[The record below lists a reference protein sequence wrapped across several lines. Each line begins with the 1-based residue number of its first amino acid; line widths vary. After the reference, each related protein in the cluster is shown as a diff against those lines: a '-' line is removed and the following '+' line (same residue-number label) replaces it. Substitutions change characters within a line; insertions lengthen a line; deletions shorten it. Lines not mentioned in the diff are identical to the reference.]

1 VTISTISDSQALR
14 LAGDGMLVGGVW
26 GQTRRGARF
35 QVVNPAT
42 EEVLSE
48 IPDADPDDAIR
59 ALDAAA
65 GAQAEFAATN
75 ARDRGEI
82 LRGAFEKMVAL
93 ADELALLVTLENG
106 KPRAEARAEILY
118 AADFFRWFSEE
129 TVRIAGRYMR
139 PPSGPSRFLMT
150 KQPVGPALLIT
161 PWNFPA
167 AMITRK
173 VGPAI
178 AAGCATILKP
188 AAETPMTALAIAAI
202 LQEAG
207 LPDGALNVI
216 PTTQPGP
223 VGQSLMA
230 DSRLRKVS
238 FTGSTAVG
246 RTLLGQAA
254 PHVLRSSMELGGNA
268 PFVVF
273 ADADQD
279 AAIEG
284 ALVAK
289 MRNNGQSCT
298 AANRFYVESA
308 VAEEFAER
316 LATRMA
322 GLSVGEGNK
331 PGVQTGPL
339 IDERGRAKVARLVSE
354 YVAQGAQVR
363 IGGVKLDR
371 PGYFFDA
378 TVLTGVAS
386 TSAALGEE
394 IFGPV
399 APVVPFES
407 EAEAIAGANGTPFG
421 LVAYLYTRDLG
432 RAIRVS
438 EAFETG
444 MVGLNTG
451 LVANPAAPF
460 GGVKESGLG
469 REGGSEGVEEFLE
482 TKYIAL
488 NW

>member
-1 VTISTISDSQALR
+1 MSTSTIPADQALG
-14 LAGDGMLVGGVW
+14 LAGQGMLIGGVW
-26 GQTRRGARF
+26 AQARRGAIV

-42 EEVLSE
+42 EEVLAE
-48 IPDADPDDAIR
+48 VPDADPDDALR
-59 ALDAAA
+59 ALDAASA
-65 GAQAEFAATN
+65 AQSAFAATN

-82 LRGAFEKMVAL
+82 LRRAFEMMVARV
-93 ADELALLVTLENG
+93 DELALLLTLENG
-106 KPRAEARAEILY
+106 KPLAEARAEILY

-129 TVRIAGRYMR
+129 AVRIAGRYMR

-178 AAGCATILKP
+178 AAGSATVLKP
-188 AAETPMTALAIAAI
+188 APETPLTALAIAAI
-202 LQEAG
+202 LQESG
-207 LPDGALNVI
+207 LPDGVLNVV
-216 PTTQPGP
+216 TTSQAGP
-223 VGQSLMA
+223 LSQTLMA
-230 DSRLRKVS
+230 DTRLRKVS

-273 ADADQD
+273 ADADQE

-284 ALVAK
+284 AMVAK

-298 AANRFYVESA
+298 AANRFYVEA
-308 VAEEFAER
+308 KVASEFAER
-316 LATRMA
+316 LATRM
-322 GLSVGEGNK
+322 GSLSVGVGTE
-331 PGVQTGPL
+331 PGVQTGPV
-339 IDERGRAKVARLVSE
+339 INERGRAKVARLVGE
-354 YVAQGAQVR
+354 YVAQGANVR
-363 IGGVKLDR
+363 LGGESLDR
-371 PGYFFDA
+371 RGYFFQP

-386 TSAALGEE
+386 ASAALAEE

-399 APVVPFES
+399 APVVPFDT

-451 LVANPAAPF
+451 LVANAAAPF

-469 REGGSEGVEEFLE
+469 REGGAEGIEEFLE

>member
-1 VTISTISDSQALR
+1 
-14 LAGDGMLVGGVW
+14 
-26 GQTRRGARF
+26 
-35 QVVNPAT
+35 
-42 EEVLSE
+42 
-48 IPDADPDDAIR
+48 
-59 ALDAAA
+59 
-65 GAQAEFAATN
+65 
-75 ARDRGEI
+75 
-82 LRGAFEKMVAL
+82 
-93 ADELALLVTLENG
+93 
-106 KPRAEARAEILY
+106 
-118 AADFFRWFSEE
+118 
-129 TVRIAGRYMR
+129 
-139 PPSGPSRFLMT
+139 MT

-202 LQEAG
+202 LQDAG

-298 AANRFYVESA
+298 AANRFYVEST
-308 VAEEFAER
+308 VAAEFAER
-316 LATRMA
+316 LATRMS
-322 GLSVGEGNK
+322 GLSVGEGTK
-331 PGVQTGPL
+331 PGVQSGPL

-354 YVAQGAQVR
+354 YVAQGAQTR
-363 IGGVKLDR
+363 TGGAKLDR
-371 PGYFFDA
+371 PGYFFEA

-399 APVVPFES
+399 APVVAFES

-482 TKYIAL
+482 TKYIAV

>member
-1 VTISTISDSQALR
+1 
-14 LAGDGMLVGGVW
+14 MLIGGVW
-26 GQTRRGARF
+26 AQARRGAIV

-42 EEVLSE
+42 EEVLAE
-48 IPDADPDDAIR
+48 VPDADPDDALR
-59 ALDAAA
+59 ALDAASS
-65 GAQAEFAATN
+65 AQSAFAATN

-82 LRGAFEKMVAL
+82 LRRAFEMMVARV
-93 ADELALLVTLENG
+93 DELALLLTLENG
-106 KPRAEARAEILY
+106 KPLAEARAEILY

-129 TVRIAGRYMR
+129 AVRIAGRYMR

-178 AAGCATILKP
+178 AAGSTTVLKP
-188 AAETPMTALAIAAI
+188 APETPLTALAIAAI
-202 LQEAG
+202 LQESG
-207 LPDGALNVI
+207 LPDGVLNVV
-216 PTTQPGP
+216 TTSQAGP
-223 VGQSLMA
+223 LSQTLMA
-230 DSRLRKVS
+230 DTRLRKVS

-284 ALVAK
+284 AMVAK

-298 AANRFYVESA
+298 AANRFYVEA
-308 VAEEFAER
+308 KVASEFAER
-316 LATRMA
+316 LATRM
-322 GLSVGEGNK
+322 GSLSVGVGTE
-331 PGVQTGPL
+331 PGVQTGPV
-339 IDERGRAKVARLVSE
+339 INERGRAKVARLVGE
-354 YVAQGAQVR
+354 YVAQGANVR
-363 IGGVKLDR
+363 LGGESLDR
-371 PGYFFDA
+371 RGYFFQP

-386 TSAALGEE
+386 ASAALAEE

-399 APVVPFES
+399 APVVPFDT
-407 EAEAIAGANGTPFG
+407 EADAIAGANGTPFG

-451 LVANPAAPF
+451 LVANAAAPF

-469 REGGSEGVEEFLE
+469 REGGAEGIEEFLE